1 MGIQRNSDIGAKS
14 LNMGDTHTFDGLF
27 RAYFAPLC
35 HFAENFVASDDEA
48 KDLVEDLF
56 VKLWKK
62 QQVFDNAQ
70 HAQAYLYRCAR
81 NACLNYLK
89 HGQRLTLKH
98 EILIADTDTI
108 EEDYLTQMIRSEVW
122 GEIYRAIENL
132 PSQCSKVITMSYID
146 GNSNEEIADAL
157 NLSLQTVKNHKVR
170 GLHIL
175 KDALPGNLLMLF
187 ILHDFLM

>member
-1 MGIQRNSDIGAKS
+1 
-14 LNMGDTHTFDGLF
+14 MGDAHVFDGLF

-35 HFAENFVASDDEA
+35 HFTANILESDDDA
-48 KDLVEDLF
+48 KDLIEDLF
-56 VKLWKK
+56 LKLW
-62 QQVFDNAQ
+62 QRNQTFENTQ
-70 HAQAYLYRCAR
+70 HAQAYLYRSAR
-81 NACLNYLK
+81 NACLNSLK
-89 HGQRLTLKH
+89 QGLRLTLKH

-132 PSQCSKVITMSYID
+132 PSQCSKIITMSYID

-170 GLHIL
+170 GLHML
-175 KDALPGNLLMLF
+175 RDVLHGNLIMLL
-187 ILHDFLM
+187 ILHNFCK